1 MHRNTSIALLVLGL
15 GFWTPA
21 ANVNAQ
27 NPTPKT
33 VRSVSLEEAIRLA
46 DRGSETVDLAR
57 AGVSRAVGQQR
68 VARSQFLPQ
77 LTGSVSYARTLAS
90 QFEGFSFGG
99 GPDTATFRALCAPN
113 VEPGATA
120 AERQA
125 AIDASSSCTPLSQ
138 TGGAGGGADFQ
149 SVGFGALN
157 QWVVGLNFSQAL
169 FTGGRAS
176 GQARAA
182 NAGRRAADMELTAQR
197 AQLIL
202 DVTQSYYNTV
212 LAARL
217 SEIADAALTMS
228 ADVLRQTTAARQ
240 VGSSSEFDLLRA
252 QVARDNQVPVAL
264 ARKSDR
270 DIALLRLKQMLE
282 IPLDD
287 SLVLT
292 TSIDVPSDSGVGY
305 SVLGIGPTPNTQNP
319 TPDTTTDNRAVVRQA
334 RENVAAQEGLLRA
347 ARSDR
352 FPSISL
358 TSGYQRLYFP
368 AEPFDF
374 SVQARENWTIGV
386 SANVSLLSGGRT
398 SGNVLMADAAVRE
411 AKARLKQA
419 RELAALDSRI
429 ALSQLAQAEATWRAS
444 QGTADMARRA
454 YSIDQIRYREGIS
467 TQTELSNSQ
476 LLLEQAMVNRAV
488 AARDLAVARMR
499 LSLLKDLPL
508 GAGGAAGAGAGAA
521 PGGASQ
527 QAPMPAPQPP
537 RTSAAT
543 ATSGSTDR

>member
-1 MHRNTSIALLVLGL
+1 MGF
-15 GFWTPA
+15 GFW
-21 ANVNAQ
+21 VNSQLTAQ
-27 NPTPKT
+27 NPQPRT

-46 DRGSETVDLAR
+46 DRTAENVEVAR
-57 AGVSRAVGQQR
+57 AGVSRAIGQQR
-68 VARSQFLPQ
+68 IARSQFLPQ
-77 LTGSVSYARTLAS
+77 LNGQIAYSRTLAS
-90 QFEGFSFGG
+90 QFEGLSFGG
-99 GPDTATFRALCAPN
+99 GPDTASFRALCTPN
-113 VEPGATA
+113 VEPGATPA
-120 AERQA
+120 QRQA

-138 TGGAGGGADFQ
+138 TGGGGGLDFQ

-157 QWVVGLNFSQAL
+157 SWTFGLQFSQAL
-169 FTGGRAS
+169 FTGGRAT
-176 GQARAA
+176 GQRRAA
-182 NAGRRAADMELTAQR
+182 IAGRNVADMELTAQR

-202 DVTQSYYNTV
+202 DVTQMYYNTV

-228 ADVLRQTTAARQ
+228 TDVLRQTTAARQ

-264 ARKSDR
+264 ARRSDR

-287 SLVLT
+287 SLVLS
-292 TSIDVPSDSGVGY
+292 TSIDEPPPGIVSAAADSVRP
-305 SVLGIGPTPNTQNP
+305 L
-319 TPDTTTDNRAVVRQA
+319 PDTTTANRAVVRQA
-334 RENVAAQEGLLRA
+334 QENVNAQEGLLRA
-347 ARSDR
+347 ARADR
-352 FPSISL
+352 FPTISL

-368 AEPFDF
+368 NDPFDF
-374 SVQARENWTIGV
+374 SVQARENWTVGV

-398 SGNVLMADAAVRE
+398 SGGVLMADASVRE
-411 AKARLKQA
+411 ARARLKQA

-444 QGTADMARRA
+444 QGTAEQARRA
-454 YSIDQIRYREGIS
+454 YNIDQIRYREGIS

-499 LSLLKDLPL
+499 LTLLKDLPL
-508 GAGGAAGAGAGAA
+508 GAGGSAGGAAGAQM
-521 PGGASQ
+521 GGASQ
-527 QAPMPAPQPP
+527 AMPAQPPQQP

-543 ATSGSTDR
+543 ATSGSIDR